1 MMVDNGQTEAYGGK
15 QRGAVGGIRGGSRG
29 GMGRGRLAI
38 NSRLPAHL

>member
-15 QRGAVGGIRGGSRG
+15 QRGAVGGNRG